1 MQYKFSNT
9 REYDANVELILEE
22 TIIVHARIVK
32 YVWDPTIVHEIYSKI
47 NSTVSSYSLAFENLQ

>member
-9 REYDANVELILEE
+9 REYDDNVELILEE

-32 YVWDPTIVHEIYSKI
+32 YV
-47 NSTVSSYSLAFENLQ
+47 